1 MRICI
6 GVMMLVLASGAAA
19 EPLRLSNLG
28 AATTRGEISN
38 QLRNCQ
44 ANQAV
49 TGQIVCVLDWR
60 DLGGVP
66 LVGTMALAEFQDD
79 RLRTISMVASGR
91 FQDLSRVLER
101 QYGRPARANSNRV
114 LQNDGRMA
122 TIRRTDWAFDD
133 GQIQLGTAEVPG
145 NPQANIVRFM
155 WRE

>member
-1 MRICI
+1 MRICV

-28 AATTRGEISN
+28 AATTRAAISD

-49 TGQIVCVLDWR
+49 PGQTVCVLNWR
-60 DLGGVP
+60 ELGGVP
-66 LVGTMALAEFQDD
+66 LVGTMALAQFEND
-79 RLRTISMVASGR
+79 RLRMISMVASGR
-91 FQDLSRVLER
+91 FQDLSRVLAR
-101 QYGRPARANSNRV
+101 QYGRPANANSNRV
-114 LQNDGRMA
+114 LQDDGRTA
-122 TIRRTDWAFDD
+122 TIRNTEWTFDD

-155 WRE
+155 WD